1 MRLPQ
6 TSSRSHEESNV
17 GENKI
22 SMKAWVQDNINSS
35 ALGTFIFAFGL
46 RLALYFLPFLLI
58 ESYSIQQ
65 FRVHDDVMLSPS
77 SCFRPGR

>member
-6 TSSRSHEESNV
+6 TSSHSHEESNV

-22 SMKAWVQDNINSS
+22 SMKAWVQDYINSS
-35 ALGTFIFAFGL
+35 ALGTFAFGL

-65 FRVHDDVMLSPS
+65 FYVHDDVMLSPS